1 MEKQKCTN
9 FVKPKPI
16 EPAERPWPLLD
27 NSHTVPMP
35 YGEFHKDTDER
46 TKSIRADYDILNA
59 ILIRYEGVIRK
70 R

>member
-27 NSHTVPMP
+27 NGHTVPMP
-35 YGEFHKDTDER
+35 YGELHKETDER